1 MTQLLLCSVEAQNI
15 WLWGTQALSGGSAER
30 AGDSGRSRDGD
41 SERGWPQ
48 ARNGERDRER
58 SRGAGLRR
66 DGRDKPRDGHER
78 GSRER
83 DAREQEA
90 RGRDRK
96 RDRADWER
104 PDRERSDRLERV
116 ERPRGDSI
124 KPERPRGGDDGGR
137 RRNWGGDRD
146 SDRERRRGSGA
157 LVEVAPPTRL
167 RSPNRLGDNVIDR
180 KRARSNTSEPRARG
194 ADSLRREPVPLP
206 PPPARSGKDVDRGGR
221 EGGRSGSARGNGAHA
236 GGLAELP
243 PPPPLAVGIS
253 PEYGDSP
260 DPPVADAGRRQR
272 QSALEEEPRRSGV
285 VQDACARAVSKVGL
299 LRVGGPA
306 ADHPSSLGAQSKEVD
321 NARKFCVG
329 TEDEELLRGRTW
341 FAWLQHAGCA
351 LQVVVATWEEESLLW
366 ERDAYSLLAAR
377 GPCAVT
383 VWYTI
388 SRSSAAWCAGTLPM
402 TNVAAL

>member
-1 MTQLLLCSVEAQNI
+1 M
-15 WLWGTQALSGGSAER
+15 QALSGGSAER

-83 DAREQEA
+83 DAREREA

-104 PDRERSDRLERV
+104 PERERSDRDRSERV
-116 ERPRGDSI
+116 DRPRGDSR
-124 KPERPRGGDDGGR
+124 KPERPSGSDRARGGDDGGR
-137 RRNWGGDRD
+137 RRDWGGDRERDCDRD

-157 LVEVAPPTRL
+157 LAEVAPPTRL
-167 RSPNRLGDNVIDR
+167 RSPNRIVDNIPDR
-180 KRARSNTSEPRARG
+180 KRARGHTSEPRARA

-206 PPPARSGKDVDRGGR
+206 PPPARSGKDADRGGR

-236 GGLAELP
+236 GGLSELP
-243 PPPPLAVGIS
+243 PPPPLAVGVS

-260 DPPVADAGRRQR
+260 DPPMADAGRRER
-272 QSALEEEPRRSGV
+272 QPALQEEPRRSGG
-285 VQDACARAVSKVGL
+285 VQDACPRAASKVGL

-306 ADHPSSLGAQSKEVD
+306 ADHPSSLGALSKED
-321 NARKFCVG
+321 DSARKVCVG
-329 TEDEELLRGRTW
+329 TEDEELLGGRTW
-341 FAWLQHAGCA
+341 SAWLQHAGCA
-351 LQVVVATWEEESLLW
+351 LQVVVATWEEESLLR
-366 ERDAYSLLAAR
+366 ERDAYSLLAACV
-377 GPCAVT
+377 PCPVM

-388 SRSSAAWCAGTLPM
+388 SVPAAEAVRPCVQEPCP
-402 TNVAAL
+402 

>member
-1 MTQLLLCSVEAQNI
+1 MRCSIDTAAA
-15 WLWGTQALSGGSAER
+15 LWKHLTFGWGMQALSGGSAER
-30 AGDSGRSRDGD
+30 AGDSGRSRNGD

-83 DAREQEA
+83 DAREREA

-104 PDRERSDRLERV
+104 PDRERSDRDRLERV
-116 ERPRGDSI
+116 ERPRGDSR

-137 RRNWGGDRD
+137 RRDWGGDRD
-146 SDRERRRGSGA
+146 CDRERRRGSGA
-157 LVEVAPPTRL
+157 LAEVAPPTRL
-167 RSPNRLGDNVIDR
+167 RSPNRIVDNITDR
-180 KRARSNTSEPRARG
+180 KRARSNTSEPRARA

-206 PPPARSGKDVDRGGR
+206 PPPARSGKDADRGGR

-260 DPPVADAGRRQR
+260 GPPVADAGGRER
-272 QSALEEEPRRSGV
+272 QSARQEEPRRSGV

-306 ADHPSSLGAQSKEVD
+306 ADHPSSLGALSKEDGSAGKV
-321 NARKFCVG
+321 CLG

-341 FAWLQHAGCA
+341 SAWLQHAGCA
-351 LQVVVATWEEESLLW
+351 LQVVAATWEEESLLW
-366 ERDAYSLLAAR
+366 ERDAYSLLAA
-377 GPCAVT
+377 C
-383 VWYTI
+383 
-388 SRSSAAWCAGTLPM
+388 CH
-402 TNVAAL
+402 AL